1 MNFLISQNS
10 ALIAQYWPLLLEMG
24 ESLLLDNFNPL
35 LLATTPVKSGILV
48 IDTRISGFTDAAQI
62 AHIKHTN
69 QHLKILIISHLENA
83 EQELAMLAAG
93 ASGSCNTQLSP
104 EKIRQ
109 VLNKIND
116 GGVWISVLALPQLL
130 VKLKQ
135 WEKTAQP
142 KQDQPQQE
150 DQAKKMASL
159 TPREREIVN
168 LIAKGESNKLIARA
182 LNISD
187 RTVKSHLSIVFQK
200 LKVNDRLQ
208 LALVA
213 NRHHNNI

>member
-10 ALIAQYWPLLLEMG
+10 TLIDQYWPLLLEMG
-24 ESLLLDNFNPL
+24 ESLLLNNFNPSL
-35 LLATTPVKSGILV
+35 LQTSSVESGIVV
-48 IDTRISGFTDAAQI
+48 IDTSISDFTDVAQI
-62 AHIKHTN
+62 AHLKHTY
-69 QHLKILIISHLENA
+69 QHLKILIISNLENA

-93 ASGSCNTQLSP
+93 ASGSCNTQLAP

-116 GGVWISVLALPQLL
+116 GGVWISVLALPSLL

-142 KQDQPQQE
+142 KQNQPE
-150 DQAKKMASL
+150 FKDEAEKLASL
-159 TPREREIVN
+159 TPREREIVH
-168 LIAKGESNKLIARA
+168 LIAKGDSNKLIARA

-208 LALVA
+208 LALVV
-213 NRHHNNI
+213 NKHQNH